1 MNYTAYNIST
11 IQILEDALRVV
22 ARELVEIAPKI
33 LITVF
38 LLALMIV
45 LSMIIVKFVNKVL
58 RMLKVDDLLKPLI
71 ERYQIPFS
79 LTTAIVVLLILGLA
93 MLTLYVIT
101 LSVFPQYLELVDNV
115 IGIVSRL
122 ASVVFMIL
130 FVFISIFVV
139 IERMRIERGLRGF
152 MFLLAFLI
160 SLILIVDITSL
171 SPELKHSLAWGLS
184 LGIGLSIGVFTAWY
198 FFGEALTGRRGEEGK
213 QQS

>member
-1 MNYTAYNIST
+1 MNYTAYNAST
-11 IQILEDALRVV
+11 IQILENALKAV
-22 ARELVEIAPKI
+22 AQELVEIAPKV

-45 LSMIIVKFVNKVL
+45 LSMVLVKFVKRIL
-58 RMLKVDDLLKPLI
+58 QMLKIDDLLKPFI

-79 LTTAIVVLLILGLA
+79 ISTAIVALLVLGLA
-93 MLTLYVIT
+93 ILTLYVVT
-101 LSVFPQYLELVDNV
+101 LSIFPQYLELVNSAIGV
-115 IGIVSRL
+115 ISRL

-139 IERMRIERGLRGF
+139 VDRLRIERGLRGF

-160 SLILIVDITSL
+160 SLVLIVDITSL

-198 FFGEALTGRRGEEGK
+198 FFGEALMRRREEGK
-213 QQS
+213 Q